1 MKIPGVKTNFIYDD
15 HNVYTY
21 FVNLVMAYNVL
32 LSRKRL
38 QKFESYDKIN
48 PIPAIS
54 RNFMRRKELLLIY

>member
-48 PIPAIS
+48 PIPA
-54 RNFMRRKELLLIY
+54 MKP